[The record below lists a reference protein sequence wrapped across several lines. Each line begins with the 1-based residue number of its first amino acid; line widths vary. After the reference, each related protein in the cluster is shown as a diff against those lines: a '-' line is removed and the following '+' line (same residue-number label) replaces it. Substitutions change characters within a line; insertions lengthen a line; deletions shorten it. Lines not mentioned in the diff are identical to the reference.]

1 VKYLPLIWS
10 GIWRK
15 RGRTVLILLQV
26 LIAFLLF
33 GLLQGM
39 KTGID
44 HAIAETRAD
53 ILIVHGRQGMAES
66 LPSSQLPVIRSI
78 PGVKAVY
85 IQNYI
90 GGSYQ
95 KPTQQI
101 IADAIDPDPEWASY
115 PGLVV
120 SKTDLAALAH
130 DRTGALVNV
139 LLMRKYSLKVGDRIP
154 LKSSYFRQR
163 DGSFVWNFEILGTF
177 AETEQLGLD
186 EAILINN
193 DYLNEAR
200 ADGKKDTVHHYIVL
214 AKDPKQIIAVAQAID
229 DRFANSVDETR
240 TEPLREYAQ
249 SSFQSLGDLNF
260 VVRSVV
266 GAVFFALLFSVGAMM
281 LQSLNERTPELAVMK
296 TLGFSDRRIFWIIL
310 MEALVLCVAAALL
323 GLGSAALIFP
333 LAHEYLRAGFLPL
346 IVFEAGIGFAV
357 LLAVIS
363 AALPAWRG
371 MRLQVAEALAGR

>member
-15 RGRTVLILLQV
+15 RGRSILIMLQV

-39 KTGID
+39 KSGID
-44 HAIAETRAD
+44 QAIAETRAD
-53 ILIVHGRQGMAES
+53 ILIVHGRQGMGES
-66 LPSSQLPVIRSI
+66 LPVAQLTGIRAV

-90 GGSYQ
+90 MGAYQ
-95 KPTQQI
+95 KSTQLI
-101 IADAIDPDPEWASY
+101 VADAIDPDPTWAQY
-115 PGLVV
+115 PGLAVT
-120 SKTDLAALAH
+120 KTDLEAMSHKRNGALA
-130 DRTGALVNV
+130 NV
-139 LLMRKYSLKVGDRIP
+139 TLARKYSWKVGDLIS
-154 LKSSYFRQR
+154 LKSGLLQR
-163 DGSFVWNFEILGTF
+163 NGSPDWTFEVLGTF
-177 AETEQLGLD
+177 AETEHLGLQ

-200 ADGKKDTVHHYIVL
+200 ADGKSNSVHHYIVL
-214 AKDPKQIIAVAQAID
+214 TDDPKQISAVAQAID

-249 SSFQSLGDLNF
+249 SSYQSLGDLNF

-266 GAVFFALLFSVGAMM
+266 GAVFFALLFSVAAMM
-281 LQSLNERTPELAVMK
+281 MQSLRERTSELAVLK
-296 TLGFSDRRIFWIIL
+296 TLGFSDHKIFWIIL
-310 MEALVLCVAAALL
+310 LEALILCIVAALL
-323 GLGSAALIFP
+323 GLACAALIFP
-333 LAHEYLRAGFLPL
+333 LAKRFLGGASMPHAVL
-346 IVFEAGIGFAV
+346 AAGIGFAV
-357 LLAVIS
+357 VLALIS

-371 MRLQVAEALAGR
+371 MRLQVADALAGR

>member
-1 VKYLPLIWS
+1 
-10 GIWRK
+10 
-15 RGRTVLILLQV
+15 
-26 LIAFLLF
+26 
-33 GLLQGM
+33 
-39 KTGID
+39 
-44 HAIAETRAD
+44 
-53 ILIVHGRQGMAES
+53 
-66 LPSSQLPVIRSI
+66 
-78 PGVKAVY
+78 
-85 IQNYI
+85 
-90 GGSYQ
+90 
-95 KPTQQI
+95 
-101 IADAIDPDPEWASY
+101 
-115 PGLVV
+115 
-120 SKTDLAALAH
+120 
-130 DRTGALVNV
+130 
-139 LLMRKYSLKVGDRIP
+139 
-154 LKSSYFRQR
+154 
-163 DGSFVWNFEILGTF
+163 
-177 AETEQLGLD
+177 
-186 EAILINN
+186 
-193 DYLNEAR
+193 
-200 ADGKKDTVHHYIVL
+200 
-214 AKDPKQIIAVAQAID
+214 VAQAID

>member
-1 VKYLPLIWS
+1 M
-10 GIWRK
+10 WRK
-15 RGRTVLILLQV
+15 TGRASLILLQV

-44 HAIAETRAD
+44 RAIAETRAD
-53 ILIVHGRQGMAES
+53 ILIVHGRQGMGDS
-66 LPSSQLPVIRSI
+66 LPLSQLPQIRAV

-85 IQNYI
+85 TQNYI

-95 KPTQQI
+95 KPTQQLL
-101 IADAIDPDPEWASY
+101 ADAIDPEPQWAGY

-120 SKTDLAALAH
+120 SKADLDALSH
-130 DRTGALVNV
+130 RRTGALASV
-139 LLMRKYSLKVGDRIP
+139 LLMRKYSWKVGDRIP
-154 LKSSYFRQR
+154 LKSPYLRQR
-163 DGSFVWNFEILGTF
+163 DGSFDWNFEIVGSF
-177 AETEQLGLD
+177 ATTEQLGLD

-193 DYLNEAR
+193 DFLNEAR

-214 AKDPKQIIAVAQAID
+214 ANDPRQITAVAQAID
-229 DRFANSVDETR
+229 DRFANSTDETR
-240 TEPLREYAQ
+240 TEPLREFAQ
-249 SSFQSLGDLNF
+249 SSFQSLGDINF

-310 MEALVLCVAAALL
+310 AEALLLCLVAALL
-323 GLGSAALIFP
+323 GLGAAALIFP
-333 LAHEYLRAGFLPL
+333 LAKSYLQTGSLPL
-346 IVFEAGIGFAV
+346 TVLGAGIGFAV

-363 AALPAWRG
+363 SALPAWRG
-371 MRLQVAEALAGR
+371 MRLQVAEALGGR

>member
-1 VKYLPLIWS
+1 VKYVPLIWS

-15 RGRTVLILLQV
+15 RGRSILIMLQV

-39 KTGID
+39 KSGID
-44 HAIAETRAD
+44 QAIAETRAD

-66 LPSSQLPVIRSI
+66 LPLAHLPGIRAI

-85 IQNYI
+85 IQNFLV
-90 GGSYQ
+90 GAYQ

-101 IADAIDPDPEWASY
+101 LADAIDPNPTWAQY

-120 SKTDLAALAH
+120 SKADLEAMTRT
-130 DRTGALVNV
+130 RTGALASVT
-139 LLMRKYSLKVGDRIP
+139 LARKYSWKVGDRIP
-154 LKSSYFRQR
+154 LKSGLRQK
-163 DGSFVWNFEILGTF
+163 DGSSDWTFEIVGTF
-177 AETEQLGLD
+177 AETEHLGLD

-193 DYLNEAR
+193 GYLNEAR
-200 ADGKKDTVHHYIVL
+200 ADGGQNTVHHYIVL
-214 AKDPKQIIAVAQAID
+214 ADDPRQVSAVAQAID
-229 DRFANSVDETR
+229 DHFANSVDETR

-266 GAVFFALLFSVGAMM
+266 GAVFFALLFAVGAMM
-281 LQSLNERTPELAVMK
+281 MQSLHERTPELAVLK
-296 TLGFSDRRIFWIIL
+296 TLGFSDHKIFWIIL
-310 MEALVLCVAAALL
+310 LETSVLCVVAALL
-323 GLGSAALIFP
+323 GLGCAALIFP
-333 LAHEYLRAGFLPL
+333 LARSYLHGVSMPYTVLA
-346 IVFEAGIGFAV
+346 AGIG
-357 LLAVIS
+357 LAVVLALIS

-371 MRLQVAEALAGR
+371 MRLQVAEALAAR